1 LNKLWHDVQNEE
13 TLICVKFGKDLFYI
27 SKVID
32 RKKWPSFLTHSVDVL
47 EDQVQLQSDLREL
60 EQWAADWG
68 MQFSPS
74 KCHVLSA
81 NKRSHRHQYF
91 YELCGVL
98 C

>member
-1 LNKLWHDVQNEE
+1 MYVSFRLPVWSNAVTKI
-13 TLICVKFGKDLFYI
+13 TRLFADDCLLYRI
-27 SKVID
+27 ID
-32 RKKWPSFLTHSVDVL
+32 GL

-68 MQFSPS
+68 MQFNPS

-91 YELCGVL
+91 Y
-98 C
+98 